1 MKPLDAERIVLR
13 TFKEDDAARI
23 QELANNKEVAS
34 IIGLPHP
41 YELAH
46 AKEWIDIQP
55 GLIQEGTEYPL
66 AVYSKN
72 HDAIIGTV
80 CIRID
85 KKNNQGELG
94 YWIGRPFWGKGY
106 ATEAV
111 KRMIDFGF
119 VELRLNKVW
128 ATAITRNEGSIKVLK
143 NAGMEQEGILREN
156 RFVLGTYED
165 AAMYGVLK
173 REYDRG
179 GVE

>member
-1 MKPLDAERIVLR
+1 MKPLNAERIVLR
-13 TFKEDDAARI
+13 TFKEEDAARI

-55 GLIQEGTEYPL
+55 GLIEEGTEYPL
-66 AVYSKN
+66 AIYSK
-72 HDAIIGTV
+72 DYEAIIGTI
-80 CIRID
+80 CIRVD

-94 YWIGRPFWGKGY
+94 YWMGRPYWGHGF

-119 VELRLNKVW
+119 SDLGLNKVW
-128 ATAITRNEGSIKVLK
+128 AAAITRNEGSMKVLK
-143 NAGMEQEGILREN
+143 KAGMKQEGILREN
-156 RFVLGTYED
+156 RYVSGTYED
-165 AAMYGVLK
+165 AAVYGVLR
-173 REYDRG
+173 REYVSG
-179 GVE
+179 S